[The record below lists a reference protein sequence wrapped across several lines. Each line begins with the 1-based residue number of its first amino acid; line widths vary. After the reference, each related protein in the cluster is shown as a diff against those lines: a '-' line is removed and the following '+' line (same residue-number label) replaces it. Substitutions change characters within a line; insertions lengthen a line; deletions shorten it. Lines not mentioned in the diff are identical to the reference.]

1 MVDFRSPVK
10 VMIKLSKH
18 SMPLVGW
25 PNVEN
30 TNYVSTT
37 HTQKCQMTTFEV
49 TCQYVISLG
58 RDDCSALEPLITE
71 TNCFTFEMLFR

>member
-37 HTQKCQMTTFEV
+37 HTQKCQMTTSKLRV
-49 TCQYVISLG
+49 STLSVW
-58 RDDCSALEPLITE
+58 AE
-71 TNCFTFEMLFR
+71 TIARPWNH